1 MGSPVLIVY
10 LEISTSR
17 IMSSLVTFLFLIS
30 FTLMPTHTAPPKI
43 PEECHEE
50 NGVIECC
57 WQEKNGD
64 RHCTLERTF
73 TPQPGECDEG
83 NGFVKCCWQK
93 RNGDRHCTLTNIF
106 TPHGECLEEENGL
119 LQCCR
124 QESNG
129 CKRCSVT
136 DPDIKKIV
144 FCPQADLLA

>member
-50 NGVIECC
+50 NGFAVCCTQEVDGERVCWVSITDTEPGECHEENGVVKCC

-64 RHCTLERTF
+64 RHCTLDRTF
-73 TPQPGECDEG
+73 TPQAGECSEG
-83 NGFVKCCWQK
+83 NGFVKCCWQE
-93 RNGDRHCTLTNIF
+93 RNGDRHCTLT
-106 TPHGECLEEENGL
+106 
-119 LQCCR
+119 
-124 QESNG
+124 
-129 CKRCSVT
+129 
-136 DPDIKKIV
+136 DPDIKKNV

>member
-17 IMSSLVTFLFLIS
+17 IMSSLVTFLFLLS

-50 NGVIECC
+50 NGFAVCC
-57 WQEKNGD
+57 TQEVD
-64 RHCTLERTF
+64 SERVCWVSITN
-73 TPQPGECDEG
+73 TEPGECHEE
-83 NGFVKCCWQK
+83 NGVVKCCWQE
-93 RNGDRHCTLTNIF
+93 RNGDRHCTLTNTL

-119 LQCCR
+119 LQCCW

-144 FCPQADLLA
+144 FCPQADLPA

>member
-50 NGVIECC
+50 NG
-57 WQEKNGD
+57 
-64 RHCTLERTF
+64 F
-73 TPQPGECDEG
+73 A
-83 NGFVKCCWQK
+83 KCCWQK

-119 LQCCR
+119 LQCCW

-136 DPDIKKIV
+136 DPDIKKNV